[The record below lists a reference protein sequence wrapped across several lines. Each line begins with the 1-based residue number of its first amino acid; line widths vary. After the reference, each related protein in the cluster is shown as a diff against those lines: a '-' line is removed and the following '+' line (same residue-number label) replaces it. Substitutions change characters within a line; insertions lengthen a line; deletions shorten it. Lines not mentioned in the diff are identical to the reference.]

1 MTVPGDMRDNVC
13 RRKSNNLCLLFSSYT
28 QKKKKKKRGMFASVD
43 GNRDLLPVKQIQTP
57 TNPLS
62 LHTKLKAGSL
72 SLLSKQ

>member
-1 MTVPGDMRDNVC
+1 
-13 RRKSNNLCLLFSSYT
+13 
-28 QKKKKKKRGMFASVD
+28 MFASVD
-43 GNRDLLPVKQIQTP
+43 GNRDLLSVKQIQTP